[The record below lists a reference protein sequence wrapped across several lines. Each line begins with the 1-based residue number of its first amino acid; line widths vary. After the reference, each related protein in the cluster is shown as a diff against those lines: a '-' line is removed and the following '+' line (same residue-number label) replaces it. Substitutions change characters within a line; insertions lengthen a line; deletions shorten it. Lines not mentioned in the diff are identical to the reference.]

1 MDLCFSLSR
10 LKIGGGTQ
18 NQIHMGLILV
28 GRPASFLPKLDT
40 DVRSLQYLKRGFL
53 LALSGVKGGGK
64 KGHETCGSPSYPL
77 DRFVLHVK
85 NYSSSSSTFFGKL
98 DHKSVCS
105 LGVKAFACLVLLR
118 VVVLHH
124 CTLGVGLFSLWTKIG
139 KTCVIFL
146 SLSLFERCSQLD
158 HGTKVGERENESS
171 HFVPSFLV
179 IVLSSL
185 E

>member
-1 MDLCFSLSR
+1 MDLCFSLSSKNR
-10 LKIGGGTQ
+10 RRNPKSDTHGLDLGKGGLPPFFRNWIQMFGVF
-18 NQIHMGLILV
+18 NISRGD
-28 GRPASFLPKLDT
+28 SF
-40 DVRSLQYLKRGFL
+40 SLL

-64 KGHETCGSPSYPL
+64 KGHETCGSPSYTL

-124 CTLGVGLFSLWTKIG
+124 CNLVLAYS
-139 KTCVIFL
+139 
-146 SLSLFERCSQLD
+146 RCGQ
-158 HGTKVGERENESS
+158 K
-171 HFVPSFLV
+171 LV
-179 IVLSSL
+179 RRA
-185 E
+185 